1 MESTLTRILG
11 LLTVSDPLR
20 QDAAATMARLQ
31 AMGLELCLLSGDRRA
46 AVEHLAHRVG
56 LGPQAVIADT
66 RPQGKGQVIE
76 DLRTQGR
83 CVAMVAAPMAA
94 RPHCQRQLP
103 AGCGGRAPPP
113 RALPRSRPCRGMGSV
128 PHRCLPG
135 RIRRCA
141 ATASTC
147 CSVTHQGG
155 VPPGSSTGNGDTAA
169 DGERSALQHQRLA
182 LFRSP

>member
-1 MESTLTRILG
+1 MESTLTWILG

-94 RPHCQRQLP
+94 VPIANGRFQQGVAAEHLLHGRFHGPGHAEAWGLFHTDAFLAAFGAARQQQAP
-103 AGCGGRAPPP
+103 AA
-113 RALPRSRPCRGMGSV
+113 
-128 PHRCLPG
+128 
-135 RIRRCA
+135 
-141 ATASTC
+141 
-147 CSVTHQGG
+147 Q
-155 VPPGSSTGNGDTAA
+155 
-169 DGERSALQHQRLA
+169 
-182 LFRSP
+182 